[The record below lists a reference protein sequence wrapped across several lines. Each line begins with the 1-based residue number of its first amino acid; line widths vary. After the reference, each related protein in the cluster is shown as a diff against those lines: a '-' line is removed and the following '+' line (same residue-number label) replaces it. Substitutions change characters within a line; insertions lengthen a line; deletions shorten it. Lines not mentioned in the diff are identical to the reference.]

1 VEQNTAHTFNLL
13 ICLTPN
19 NILNT
24 PCVYIYKMPIQPD
37 DNKYYDFEE
46 LFFEKN
52 CDVNIIITSFFTK
65 YNEDIKGDTEYITDR
80 IKKLIEED
88 RNYLMRRINENGQG
102 FLDIVGKISYI
113 RHYVI
118 PEKNNGKEYYIYCIN
133 SFI

>member
-1 VEQNTAHTFNLL
+1 
-13 ICLTPN
+13 
-19 NILNT
+19 
-24 PCVYIYKMPIQPD
+24 MPIHPD

-65 YNEDIKGDTEYITDR
+65 YKEDIKGDTEYITDK

-88 RNYLMRRINENGQG
+88 RNYLMRRINGNGQG

-118 PEKNNGKEYYIYCIN
+118 PEKNNGKEYYLYCIN